1 MRFCS
6 RLQHLRFLR
15 ASSTQIRRFAIV
27 HDVQVIAI
35 DRGKEKGS
43 KGEKLEERMSQRNGK
58 QPELVQLEL
67 NFYFLFPAFVCVSE
81 F

>member
-1 MRFCS
+1 M
-6 RLQHLRFLR
+6 
-15 ASSTQIRRFAIV
+15 
-27 HDVQVIAI
+27 QVIAI
-35 DRGKEKGS
+35 DNAKEKGS
-43 KGEKLEERMSQRNGK
+43 KGEKLEERMSQWNGK